1 MPNADRRR
9 FISFAYGRSRL
20 PRTANEL
27 VRLLC
32 ALYAYVADAARC
44 VCEGTRAYRR
54 PGPGGGVPGLHDAA
68 CGTSLAFSR
77 RAQSPPLPP
86 FSRVSPTVCVFAMA
100 QVHKFK
106 LSLLTDGGG
115 RAEHFLPKSHSC
127 FFHIERTCRTRLA
140 ATRICASCLIPGP
153 ASRVGNTLTVI
164 TCTPCLHLRLV
175 IVLISV
181 APQCHPTPAC
191 SSVGRSWPL

>member
-27 VRLLC
+27 VRLLLC
-32 ALYAYVADAARC
+32 PPSMLMWRMPRTVLVLERVRTCDRGGEEGYPGCMMLPVAH
-44 VCEGTRAYRR
+44 
-54 PGPGGGVPGLHDAA
+54 P
-68 CGTSLAFSR
+68 
-77 RAQSPPLPP
+77 SPSHVATTTVLLT
-86 FSRVSPTVCVFAMA
+86 RVSNCRASSLWP

-127 FFHIERTCRTRLA
+127 FFHIERTCRTRPA
-140 ATRICASCLIPGP
+140 AVSNTSVCFVHDASSG
-153 ASRVGNTLTVI
+153 G
-164 TCTPCLHLRLV
+164 
-175 IVLISV
+175 
-181 APQCHPTPAC
+181 AC
-191 SSVGRSWPL
+191 FPRW

>member
-27 VRLLC
+27 VRLFC
-32 ALYAYVADAARC
+32 ALYAYVADAARFARA
-44 VCEGTRAYRR
+44 GTRAYRQ
-54 PGPGGGVPGLHDAA
+54 PGPGGGVPGLHHASR
-68 CGTSLAFSR
+68 CTSLAFSR
-77 RAQSPPLPP
+77 REQSPPLPP
-86 FSRVSPTVCVFAMA
+86 FSHVSPTVCAFAMA

-140 ATRICASCLIPGP
+140 ADSNTPVCFVLHARAC
-153 ASRVGNTLTVI
+153 TLTASSPVHHVC
-164 TCTPCLHLRLV
+164 TCAL
-175 IVLISV
+175 
-181 APQCHPTPAC
+181 
-191 SSVGRSWPL
+191 